1 MGYGMVHQRIDL
13 DGVQCYWG
21 VTEVAISQV

>member
-1 MGYGMVHQRIDL
+1 MGHGMMHHRIDL

-21 VTEVAISQV
+21 VTDVAISQV